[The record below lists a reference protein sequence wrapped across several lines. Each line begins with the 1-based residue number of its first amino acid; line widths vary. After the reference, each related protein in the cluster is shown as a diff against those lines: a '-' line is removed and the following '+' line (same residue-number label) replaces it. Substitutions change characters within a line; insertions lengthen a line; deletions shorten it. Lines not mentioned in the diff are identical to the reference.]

1 MAAVLS
7 SKHYEQNRKNLDC
20 VSIDRASVN
29 IDSSDLLRTSLS
41 SLDMHSTAVEDRK
54 SRTPRIHKKLLEH
67 KTEKQVSRI
76 AQHEEGRAQLSILA
90 LLLAAFRRSGLACR
104 APREEIRMD
113 IGWPTDAQHVT
124 HVTFD
129 RFNGFLGLP
138 VEFESEIPKRVPSA
152 SASVFG
158 VSPESMQCGYDR
170 KGNSV
175 PTILLL
181 LQERLYNQDGLKTE
195 GVFRINAENTQE
207 EQVRRQ
213 LNKGMVP
220 RDIDV
225 HCLAGLIKA
234 WFRELPRGVFD
245 SLSPEQIMQ
254 CHTEEHFLELVKL
267 LPPTQEAL
275 LNWAV
280 NLMADVVQ
288 QENFN
293 KMNARNIAMVFA
305 PNMTQMSDPLTALMH
320 AVQVMNF
327 LKSLILKTLQD
338 RNAAVLDPKPASDA
352 NGLNQ
357 EEQDDASKWSF
368 MAICND
374 GDIKEDR
381 HVDGTK

>member
-225 HCLAGLIKA
+225 HCLAGLIK
-234 WFRELPRGVFD
+234 
-245 SLSPEQIMQ
+245 
-254 CHTEEHFLELVKL
+254 
-267 LPPTQEAL
+267 
-275 LNWAV
+275 
-280 NLMADVVQ
+280 
-288 QENFN
+288 ENFN